1 MKSKDRQLLEEAYD
15 QVIILELFDNPYS
28 DIEPGEAAEFETG
41 QGFEFTFY
49 TDSNKEVTVYF
60 ILTSSSSIEVGFTVD
75 GTDAATGEGGEETYR
90 ILATVM
96 KIITQVMSNPIGF
109 YDENKD
115 KYVNIT
121 NKIDT
126 FVWGAR
132 IHEEGRVKLYDRG
145 AKRLEG
151 LLNDLSSKKGT
162 LKQGDK
168 WTHVPGEDYTK
179 EGIKYYHLLK
189 NPAAL
194 QKLHQGKQEQ
204 EQQNQAKD
212 AGKLKTLFLDGDFR
226 NKHAGRHSPEI
237 FAKLPDKFKMEAL
250 LDSNLSFIPPGIFE
264 TLTPQM
270 QTAVLQNKELLVKVN
285 DTVPLNSA
293 DKSTLKES
301 LTNYLNDAFKRKKSL
316 YLERLYQSNYK
327 PRKDNLL
334 VQQLSNEIV
343 SQILQTT
350 KLPKDFEYLRLDVFK
365 KAASKKI

>member
-1 MKSKDRQLLEEAYD
+1 MKQGDLQLLEAAYE
-15 QVIILELFDNPYS
+15 QVILLELFDNPYS
-28 DIEPGEAAEFETG
+28 NIEPGEAVEFEAG

-49 TDSNKEVTVYF
+49 TDSNKEVKVHF
-60 ILTSSSSIEVGFTVD
+60 ILTSSSSIEVGFTVE

-96 KIITQVMSNPIGF
+96 KIITQVMSNPISF

-132 IHEEGRVKLYDRG
+132 IHEEGRVRLYDRG

-151 LLNDLSSKKGT
+151 LLNELSARKGT

-168 WTHVPGEDYTK
+168 WTYTPSEDYTE

-189 NPAAL
+189 NQAAL
-194 QKLHQGKQEQ
+194 QKLQQGKQQQ
-204 EQQNQAKD
+204 EQQTQAED
-212 AGKLKTLFLDGDFR
+212 ASKLKVLFLDGDWR
-226 NKHAGRHSPEI
+226 NNNDGRHSPEI
-237 FAKLPDKFKMEAL
+237 FAKLPDKFKIEAL
-250 LDSNLSFIPPGIFE
+250 LDSNLRFIPPGIFE

-270 QTAVLQNKELLVKVN
+270 RAAVLQNKELLVKIN
-285 DTVPLNSA
+285 DKMSLNSA

-301 LTNYLNDAFKRKKSL
+301 LTNYLNDAFKGKKSL
-316 YLERLYQSNYK
+316 YLEWLYQFNYK

-334 VQQLSNEIV
+334 VQQLSNEII

-350 KLPKDFEYLRLDVFK
+350 KLPKGFEYLRLDVFK
-365 KAASKKI
+365 NAPGKKR